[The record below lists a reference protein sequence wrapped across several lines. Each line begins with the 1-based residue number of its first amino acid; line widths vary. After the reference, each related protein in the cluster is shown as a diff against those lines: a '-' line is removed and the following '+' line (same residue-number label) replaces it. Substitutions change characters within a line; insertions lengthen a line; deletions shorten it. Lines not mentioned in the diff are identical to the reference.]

1 MARVAFPNV
10 KKFEELLYL
19 CGKCGDCSLAVKIAT
34 SKSPLSHPC
43 AVKNVLGYEA
53 YDARGRIII
62 IRNLLNGKLEVDD
75 EILDWAY
82 TCTTCGT
89 CRETCLAVEGGI
101 DTPSI
106 MEALRHDLV
115 SQGFRIKKHLS
126 ILENIKKLDNPYGEP
141 KEKRLSFL
149 GEELSGIPEK
159 AEIAYFIG
167 CTSSYRTKEIALAAI
182 KLLKQL
188 GIKFTILRDETCCGS
203 ILLRYGY
210 VDEAR
215 EQAEKLVKKFN
226 EIGVKTVIFTCPGC
240 YRTFKKDYP
249 EILGRVLGFETLHLV
264 EFLNTYLKDKNIAFK
279 VKSGEVATYHDP
291 CHLGRHL
298 NVYEAP
304 RNIIRLVDGLSLVE
318 METIK
323 NFAHCCGA
331 GGGVKSTFPDLALK
345 IARDRIDEALETGAN
360 MLLSACPFCKL
371 NLKQAANGEL
381 KVLDVVE
388 LLAGTYVG
396 EVKEIIPKAVEVVEV
411 TPGMKLMDYLSE
423 HVEIFKGL
431 RVGCKFNYEIV
442 DWETE
447 KPKLKFYVTV
457 LESGER
463 PKIKISKGV
472 ADNPD
477 VTIIISEPAA
487 ERLVECKERSE
498 YAELFGNFFN
508 EPTDEEYIDV
518 ILHRSTKELMRMGY
532 GEFAREAGL
541 I

>member
-1 MARVAFPNV
+1 MAKVEFSNV
-10 KKFEELLYL
+10 KKFENFLYL

-53 YDARGRIII
+53 YDARGRLIILK
-62 IRNLLNGKLEVDD
+62 NLLSDKLEVN
-75 EILDWAY
+75 EEVLDWAY
-82 TCTTCGT
+82 TCTTCGA

-106 MEALRHDLV
+106 MEALRRDLV
-115 SQGFRIKKHLS
+115 SQGFRFEKHLS
-126 ILENIKKLDNPYGEP
+126 ILENIKNLDNPYGEP
-141 KEKRLSFL
+141 KEERLSFL
-149 GEELSGIPEK
+149 GEELSNIPEK
-159 AEIAYFIG
+159 ADIVYFIG

-182 KLLKQL
+182 KFLKQF
-188 GIKFTILRDETCCGS
+188 KKEFAVLRDETCCGS

-210 VDEAR
+210 VNEAK
-215 EQAEKLVKKFN
+215 EQAERLVKKLN
-226 EIGVKTVIFTCPGC
+226 EMNVKTVIFTCPGC

-249 EILGRVLGFETLHLV
+249 EILGRDLGFETLHLV
-264 EFLNTYLKDKNIAFK
+264 EFLDTYLKDKNIVFEAK
-279 VKSGEVATYHDP
+279 NDEIVTYHDP

-298 NVYEAP
+298 DVYEAP
-304 RNIIRLVDGLSLVE
+304 RNIIKRIKDIKLIE

-345 IARDRIDEALETGAN
+345 VARNRIDEALEVNASI
-360 MLLSACPFCKL
+360 LLSACPFCKL
-371 NLKQAANGEL
+371 NLKQAADNGL
-381 KVLDVVE
+381 KVLDIAEFLVETQVHEVVE
-388 LLAGTYVG
+388 VA
-396 EVKEIIPKAVEVVEV
+396 PKTVEVVEIS
-411 TPGMKLMDYLSE
+411 PGKRLMDYLNG

-442 DWETE
+442 DWKTQE
-447 KPKLKFYVTV
+447 PKLKFYVMV

-463 PKIKISKGV
+463 PKIKISMGA

-487 ERLVECKERSE
+487 EKLVKCEERSE
-498 YAELFGNFFN
+498 YAEAFGNFFN
-508 EPTDEEYIDV
+508 EPTEEEFIDV

>member
-1 MARVAFPNV
+1 MARIEFSNV
-10 KKFEELLYL
+10 KKFEEFLYL

-62 IRNLLNGKLEVDD
+62 IRNLLNGKLVIDNEVL
-75 EILDWAY
+75 EWAY
-82 TCTTCGT
+82 TCTTCGA

-101 DTPSI
+101 DTPSV
-106 MEALRHDLV
+106 MEALRCDLA

-141 KEKRLSFL
+141 KEERLNFL
-149 GEELSGIPEK
+149 GDELLDIPEE

-167 CTSSYRTKEIALAAI
+167 CTSSYRTKEIALAAV
-182 KLLKQL
+182 KFLKQI
-188 GIKFTILRDETCCGS
+188 GVKFTILRDETCCGS

-210 VDEAR
+210 VNEAR
-215 EQAEKLVKKFN
+215 EQAEKLVKRFN
-226 EIGVKTVIFTCPGC
+226 EMGVKTVIFTCPGC

-249 EILGRVLGFETLHLV
+249 EILGRDLGFETLHLV
-264 EFLNTYLKDKNIAFK
+264 EFLDTYLKDKNIAFEAK
-279 VKSGEVATYHDP
+279 GSVVVTYHDP

-345 IARDRIDEALETGAN
+345 VAGNRVDEALEVGAKI
-360 MLLSACPFCKL
+360 LLSACPFCKL
-371 NLKQAANGEL
+371 NLKQAANDGL
-381 KVLDVVE
+381 KVLDIAE
-388 LLAGTYVG
+388 LLAETCVG
-396 EVKEIIPKAVEVVEV
+396 EVTEVALKAVEVVEV
-411 TPGMKLMDYLSE
+411 TPDMKLIDYLSK
-423 HVEIFKGL
+423 HVEIFRGL

-442 DWETE
+442 DWETQE
-447 KPKLKFYVTV
+447 PKLKFYVTV
-457 LESGER
+457 LESGEK
-463 PKIKISKGV
+463 PKIKISEGV

-487 ERLVECKERSE
+487 KRLVACKDRSE

-508 EPTDEEYIDV
+508 EPTDEEFIDV
-518 ILHRSTKELMRMGY
+518 ILHRSTKELMKMGY

>member
-1 MARVAFPNV
+1 MAKIKFSNV
-10 KKFEELLYL
+10 KRFEEFLYL
-19 CGKCGDCSLAVKIAT
+19 CGKCGDCSLAVKITT

-62 IRNLLNGKLEVDD
+62 IKNLLNGKLEVND
-75 EILDWAY
+75 EILEWAY
-82 TCTTCGT
+82 TCTTCGA

-106 MEALRHDLV
+106 MEALRRDLV
-115 SQGFRIKKHLS
+115 SQGFRIEKHLS

-141 KEKRLSFL
+141 KEERLSFL
-149 GEELSGIPEK
+149 GNELSNIPEK

-167 CTSSYRTKEIALAAI
+167 CTSSYRTKEIALAAV

-188 GIKFTILRDETCCGS
+188 GVEFTVLRDETCCGS

-215 EQAEKLVKKFN
+215 SQAERLVKRFN
-226 EIGVKTVIFTCPGC
+226 EMGVKTVIFTCPGC

-249 EILGRVLGFETLHLV
+249 EILGRELGFETLHLV
-264 EFLNTYLKDKNIAFK
+264 EFLDNYLKDKNVAFEARE
-279 VKSGEVATYHDP
+279 SEVVTYHDP

-304 RNIIRLVDGLSLVE
+304 RNIIRLVNGLTLVE

-345 IARDRIDEALETGAN
+345 VAKDRISEALETGAKI
-360 MLLSACPFCKL
+360 LLSACPFCKL
-371 NLKQAANGEL
+371 NLKQAANNGIRI
-381 KVLDVVE
+381 LDVAE
-388 LLAGTYVG
+388 LLAETYVG
-396 EVKEIIPKAVEVVEV
+396 EVVEVAPKVVEVVEV
-411 TPGMKLMDYLSE
+411 TPGMKLMDYLNE

-442 DWETE
+442 DWKTQE
-447 KPKLKFYVTV
+447 PQLKFYVTV
-457 LESGER
+457 LESGEK

-487 ERLVECKERSE
+487 EKLVECKERSE

-518 ILHRSTKELMRMGY
+518 ILHRSTKELMKMGY
-532 GEFAREAGL
+532 GEFAKEAGL